1 MDKMTEIL
9 TKLIEKSRD
18 GKIAWRDTA
27 VKQTFLTMLGET
39 GVSIGFNSVTSVY
52 ELQILDNR
60 GRVIESVSAGYPSL
74 AELEFSL
81 PGAEKQIATNTLR
94 DLHEVARR
102 SALNIDATL
111 DEIASH
117 LDAIV

>member
-1 MDKMTEIL
+1 MDKMTGIL

-18 GKIAWRDTA
+18 GKITWRDTA
-27 VKQTFLTMLGET
+27 DKQTFLTMLGET
-39 GVSIGFNSVTSVY
+39 GVSIGFNNATGVY

-60 GRVIESVSAGYPSL
+60 GRVIESVSVGYPSL
-74 AELEFSL
+74 VTNLNL
-81 PGAEKQIATNTLR
+81 TGPEKVMVAKTLR
-94 DLHEVARR
+94 DLHEIARR